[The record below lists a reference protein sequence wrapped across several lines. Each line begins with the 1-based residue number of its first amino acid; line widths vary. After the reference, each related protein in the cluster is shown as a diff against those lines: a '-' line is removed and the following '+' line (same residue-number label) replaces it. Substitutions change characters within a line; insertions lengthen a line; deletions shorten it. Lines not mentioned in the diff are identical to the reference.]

1 MIKTSFRLA
10 VSVCQHRGGFFF
22 VYVEILDEV
31 ISPLDEAFILHL
43 FEHSDCTCPILF
55 DCFKLPNAFAVF
67 RYHALD
73 DLGVGFHG
81 VKRRFYPAKLLKLCG
96 SFLLGFHQ

>member
-43 FEHSDCTCPILF
+43 FEHSDCTCPIRA
-55 DCFKLPNAFAVF
+55 P
-67 RYHALD
+67 
-73 DLGVGFHG
+73 
-81 VKRRFYPAKLLKLCG
+81 
-96 SFLLGFHQ
+96 